1 MLKENILKLNRR
13 TKKLIIIFV
22 DYCSIILSF
31 YIASYLLFQNII
43 IVNIGYLIVIFLPPL
58 IAIFFYYYSNLY
70 QNILRFMHTGTFFTL
85 FKGAFFY
92 SIVLMIAPLILMDDG
107 AFAFSLIMVNF
118 FTLMFLLTAT
128 RLLARWYL
136 VTRNKSQKNIII
148 YGAGKAGFQ
157 ISNAI
162 SALDDYRIVAF
173 IDDDPELKNTR
184 ISDIQV
190 FHSAEIKEVIIKYDA
205 KEILVA
211 IPSISDHQRTE
222 LFSKLETIPISIRT
236 LPNISE
242 VVSGSVD
249 INDIRNIE
257 IEDLL
262 QRKVI
267 KPKKDLLQ
275 KNINKKSIFVS
286 GAGGSIGS
294 EIARQII
301 NLNPTNLVLYDSN
314 EYALYSVEKEIR
326 SLAKKIHSSD
336 VNIIPILGI
345 LDDENSIIELFNE
358 YSVDTVY
365 HAAAY
370 KHVPLVESN
379 QVQGVRNNIFGS
391 LNILKASIKS
401 NIDNFVLVSTDKA
414 VKPTSLMGATKRFTE
429 IMIQGLSEKTEVGE
443 HDFDLYGTKIE
454 SLKTIF
460 SIVRFGNVLNSSG
473 SVVPLFKEQIRNGG
487 PVTVTDPNIIR
498 YFMSISEAVEL
509 VIQAGAMSKGGDI
522 FILDMGEPIT
532 ILELAKKM
540 IRFAGFRVWAEEDG
554 SKDGI
559 EIIYTGLRPG
569 EKLYEELFIDPIQEE
584 TSHPK
589 IFRTSQKFLKIE
601 EANEYLEEL
610 EMAIINND
618 PKKVYNILTKAIPEY
633 TPPKRS

>member
-1 MLKENILKLNRR
+1 MFKESILKLNRR

-22 DYCSIILSF
+22 DYCSIISSF
-31 YIASYLLFQNII
+31 YIASYLLFQNIR
-43 IVNIGYLIVIFLPPL
+43 IVNIGYLIVIFLPPF

-70 QNILRFMHTGTFFTL
+70 QNILRFMQTGTFFTL

-92 SIVLMIAPLILMDDG
+92 SIVLMTAPLLLMDDG

-118 FTLMFLLTAT
+118 FTLMFLLTVT

-148 YGAGKAGFQ
+148 YGAGQAGVQ

-162 SALDDYRIVAF
+162 SVLDEYRIVAF
-173 IDDDPELKNTR
+173 IDDDPELKNAR
-184 ISDIQV
+184 ISDIRV
-190 FHSAEIKEVIIKYDA
+190 FHSTEIMDVISEYDA

-222 LFSKLETIPISIRT
+222 LFTKLGALPISIRT

-249 INDIRNIE
+249 VDDIRNIE

-275 KNINKKSIFVS
+275 KNIDQKSIFIT

-301 NLNPTNLVLYDSN
+301 NLNPTDLILYDSN
-314 EYALYSVEKEIR
+314 EYALYSIEKEIK
-326 SLAKKIHSSD
+326 SLAKKNHFGK
-336 VNIIPILGI
+336 VNIIPVLGI
-345 LDDENSIIELFNE
+345 LDNENSIIQLLKK
-358 YSVDTVY
+358 YSVNTVY

-391 LNILKASIKS
+391 LNVLKASMKS
-401 NIDNFVLVSTDKA
+401 NVDNFVLVSTDKA
-414 VKPTSLMGATKRFTE
+414 VRPTSLMGATKRFTE
-429 IMIQGLSEKTEVGE
+429 IMIQGLSDKTKIRER
-443 HDFDLYGTKIE
+443 DFNLYGTKIE
-454 SLKTIF
+454 SSKTVF

-487 PVTVTDPNIIR
+487 PVTVTDPNVIR
-498 YFMSISEAVEL
+498 FFMSISEAVEL

-540 IRFAGFRVWAEEDG
+540 IHFAGYQLAEKNDV
-554 SKDGI
+554 KDAI

-589 IFRTSQKFLKIE
+589 IFRTSQEFLKLDDI
-601 EANEYLEEL
+601 NHYLEE
-610 EMAIINND
+610 MYTAITKNQSD
-618 PKKVYNILTKAIPEY
+618 DLYDILKRAIPEY
-633 TPPKRS
+633 RPNL

>member
-1 MLKENILKLNRR
+1 MFKESILKLNRR

-22 DYCSIILSF
+22 DYCSIISSF
-31 YIASYLLFQNII
+31 YIASYLLFQNIR
-43 IVNIGYLIVIFLPPL
+43 IVNIGYLIVIFLPPF
-58 IAIFFYYYSNLY
+58 IAILFYYYSNLY
-70 QNILRFMHTGTFFTL
+70 QNILRFMQTGTFFTL

-92 SIVLMIAPLILMDDG
+92 SIVLMTAPLLLMDDG

-118 FTLMFLLTAT
+118 FTLMFLLTVT

-148 YGAGKAGFQ
+148 YGAGQAGVQ

-162 SALDDYRIVAF
+162 SVLDEYRIVAF
-173 IDDDPELKNTR
+173 IDDDPELKNAR
-184 ISDIQV
+184 ISDIRV
-190 FHSAEIKEVIIKYDA
+190 FHSTEITDVISEYDA

-222 LFSKLETIPISIRT
+222 LFTKLGDLPISIRT

-249 INDIRNIE
+249 VDDIRNIE

-275 KNINKKSIFVS
+275 KNVDKKSIFIT

-301 NLNPTNLVLYDSN
+301 NLNPTDLILYDSN
-314 EYALYSVEKEIR
+314 EYALYSIEKEIK
-326 SLAKKIHSSD
+326 SLAKKNHFGK
-336 VNIIPILGI
+336 VNIIPVLGI
-345 LDDENSIIELFNE
+345 LDNENSIIQLLKK
-358 YSVDTVY
+358 YSVNTVY

-379 QVQGVRNNIFGS
+379 QVQGVKNNIFGS
-391 LNILKASIKS
+391 LNVLKASMKS

-414 VKPTSLMGATKRFTE
+414 VRPTSLMGATKRFTE
-429 IMIQGLSEKTEVGE
+429 IMTQGLSEKAKIGE
-443 HDFDLYGTKIE
+443 HDFNLYGAKIE
-454 SLKTIF
+454 SSKTVF

-487 PVTVTDPNIIR
+487 PVTVTDPNVIR
-498 YFMSISEAVEL
+498 FFMSISEAVEL

-540 IRFAGFRVWAEEDG
+540 IHFAGYQLAEKNDV
-554 SKDGI
+554 KDAI

-584 TSHPK
+584 TPHPK
-589 IFRTSQKFLKIE
+589 IFRTSQEFLKLDDI
-601 EANEYLEEL
+601 NNYLEE
-610 EMAIINND
+610 MYSAITKNQSD
-618 PKKVYNILTKAIPEY
+618 DLYDILKRAIPEY
-633 TPPKRS
+633 RPNL

>member
-1 MLKENILKLNRR
+1 MFKESILKLNRR

-22 DYCSIILSF
+22 DYCSIISSF
-31 YIASYLLFQNII
+31 YIASYLLFQNIR
-43 IVNIGYLIVIFLPPL
+43 IVNIGYLIVIFLPPF
-58 IAIFFYYYSNLY
+58 IAILFYYYSNLY
-70 QNILRFMHTGTFFTL
+70 QNILRFMQTGTFFTL

-92 SIVLMIAPLILMDDG
+92 SIVLMTAPLLLMDDG

-118 FTLMFLLTAT
+118 FTLMFLLTVT

-148 YGAGKAGFQ
+148 YGAGQAGVQ

-162 SALDDYRIVAF
+162 SALDEYRIVAF
-173 IDDDPELKNTR
+173 IDDDPELKNAR
-184 ISDIQV
+184 ISDIRV
-190 FHSAEIKEVIIKYDA
+190 FHSTEIMDVISEYDA

-222 LFSKLETIPISIRT
+222 LFTKLGDLPISIRT

-249 INDIRNIE
+249 VDDIRNIE

-275 KNINKKSIFVS
+275 KNVDKKSIFIT

-301 NLNPTNLVLYDSN
+301 NLNPTDLILYDSN
-314 EYALYSVEKEIR
+314 EYALYSIEKEIK
-326 SLAKKIHSSD
+326 SLAKKNHFGK
-336 VNIIPILGI
+336 VNIIPVLGI
-345 LDDENSIIELFNE
+345 LDNENSIIQLLKK
-358 YSVDTVY
+358 YSVNTVY

-391 LNILKASIKS
+391 LNVLKASMKS
-401 NIDNFVLVSTDKA
+401 NIDNFVLISTDKA
-414 VKPTSLMGATKRFTE
+414 VRPTSLMGATKRFTE
-429 IMIQGLSEKTEVGE
+429 IMIQGLSEKTKIGE
-443 HDFDLYGTKIE
+443 HDFNLYGTKIE
-454 SLKTIF
+454 SSKTVF

-487 PVTVTDPNIIR
+487 PVTVTDPNVIR
-498 YFMSISEAVEL
+498 FFMSISEAVEL

-540 IRFAGFRVWAEEDG
+540 IHFAGYQLAEKNDV
-554 SKDGI
+554 KDAI

-584 TSHPK
+584 TPHPK
-589 IFRTSQKFLKIE
+589 IFRTSQEFLKLDDI
-601 EANEYLEEL
+601 NNYLEE
-610 EMAIINND
+610 MYSAITKNQSD
-618 PKKVYNILTKAIPEY
+618 DLYDILKRAIPEY
-633 TPPKRS
+633 RPNL

>member
-1 MLKENILKLNRR
+1 MFKESILKLNRR

-22 DYCSIILSF
+22 DYCSIISSF
-31 YIASYLLFQNII
+31 YIASYLLFQNIR
-43 IVNIGYLIVIFLPPL
+43 IVNIGYLIVIFLPPF

-70 QNILRFMHTGTFFTL
+70 QNILRFMQTGTFFTL

-92 SIVLMIAPLILMDDG
+92 SIVLMTAPLLLMDDG

-118 FTLMFLLTAT
+118 FTLMFLLTVT

-148 YGAGKAGFQ
+148 YGAGQAGVQ

-162 SALDDYRIVAF
+162 SVLDEYRIVAF
-173 IDDDPELKNTR
+173 IDDDPELKNAR
-184 ISDIQV
+184 ISDIRV
-190 FHSAEIKEVIIKYDA
+190 FHSTEIMDVISEYDA

-222 LFSKLETIPISIRT
+222 LFTKLGDLPISIRT

-249 INDIRNIE
+249 VDDIRNIE

-275 KNINKKSIFVS
+275 KNVDKKSIFIT

-301 NLNPTNLVLYDSN
+301 NLNPTDLILYDSN
-314 EYALYSVEKEIR
+314 EYALYSIEKEIK
-326 SLAKKIHSSD
+326 SLAKKNHFGK
-336 VNIIPILGI
+336 VNIIPVLGI
-345 LDDENSIIELFNE
+345 LDNENSIIQLLKK
-358 YSVDTVY
+358 YSVNTVY

-379 QVQGVRNNIFGS
+379 QVQGVKNNIFGS
-391 LNILKASIKS
+391 LNVLKASMKS

-414 VKPTSLMGATKRFTE
+414 VRPTSLMGATKRFTE
-429 IMIQGLSEKTEVGE
+429 IMIQGLSEKTKIGE
-443 HDFDLYGTKIE
+443 HDFKFYGTKIE
-454 SLKTIF
+454 SSKTLF

-487 PVTVTDPNIIR
+487 PVTVTDPNVIR
-498 YFMSISEAVEL
+498 FFMSISEAVEL

-540 IRFAGFRVWAEEDG
+540 IHFAGYQLAEKNDV
-554 SKDGI
+554 KDAI

-584 TSHPK
+584 TPHPK
-589 IFRTSQKFLKIE
+589 IFRTSQEFLKLDDI
-601 EANEYLEEL
+601 NNYLEE
-610 EMAIINND
+610 MYSAITKNQSD
-618 PKKVYNILTKAIPEY
+618 DLYDILKRAIPEY
-633 TPPKRS
+633 RPNL

>member
-1 MLKENILKLNRR
+1 MFKESILKLNRR

-22 DYCSIILSF
+22 DYCSIISSF
-31 YIASYLLFQNII
+31 YIASYLLFQNIR
-43 IVNIGYLIVIFLPPL
+43 IVNIGYLIVIFLPPF

-70 QNILRFMHTGTFFTL
+70 QNILRFMQTGTFFTL

-92 SIVLMIAPLILMDDG
+92 SIVLMTAPLLLMDDG

-118 FTLMFLLTAT
+118 FTLMFLLTVT

-148 YGAGKAGFQ
+148 YGAGQAGVQ

-162 SALDDYRIVAF
+162 SVLDEYRIVAF
-173 IDDDPELKNTR
+173 IDDDPELKNAR
-184 ISDIQV
+184 ISDIRV
-190 FHSAEIKEVIIKYDA
+190 FHSTEITDVISEYDA

-211 IPSISDHQRTE
+211 IPSISDYQRTE
-222 LFSKLETIPISIRT
+222 LFTKLGDLPISIRT

-249 INDIRNIE
+249 VDDIRNIE

-275 KNINKKSIFVS
+275 KNVDKKSIFIT

-301 NLNPTNLVLYDSN
+301 NLNPTDLILYDSN
-314 EYALYSVEKEIR
+314 EYALYSIEKEIK
-326 SLAKKIHSSD
+326 SLAKKNHFGK
-336 VNIIPILGI
+336 VNIIPVLGI
-345 LDDENSIIELFNE
+345 LDNENSIIQLLKK
-358 YSVDTVY
+358 YSVNTVY

-379 QVQGVRNNIFGS
+379 QVQGVKNNIFGS
-391 LNILKASIKS
+391 LNVLKASMKS

-414 VKPTSLMGATKRFTE
+414 VRPTSLMGATKRFTE
-429 IMIQGLSEKTEVGE
+429 IMIQGLSEKTKIGE
-443 HDFDLYGTKIE
+443 HDFKFYGTKIE
-454 SLKTIF
+454 SSKTVF

-487 PVTVTDPNIIR
+487 PVTVTDPNVIR
-498 YFMSISEAVEL
+498 FFMSISEAVEL

-540 IRFAGFRVWAEEDG
+540 IHFAGYQLAEKNDV
-554 SKDGI
+554 KDAI

-584 TSHPK
+584 TPHPK
-589 IFRTSQKFLKIE
+589 IFRTSQEFLKLDDI
-601 EANEYLEEL
+601 NNYLEE
-610 EMAIINND
+610 MYSAITKNQSD
-618 PKKVYNILTKAIPEY
+618 DLYDILKRAIPEY
-633 TPPKRS
+633 RPNL